1 MPARKPD
8 DENVG
13 KRSETGAG
21 SVDHGKEN
29 IGILGRLKPRRKPRT
44 ASGDRLP
51 EQWTVNDLMNEMQML
66 GLEPSG
72 LARFIL
78 SLHKLA
84 VASGVDPSVLA
95 SIIKDLSSLSE
106 GKQVSIGQVRTKI
119 QQLASEKGNLA
130 QKISELQ
137 AQKDELEAELAN
149 RQNEVKVDSKEFL
162 DYSDHRKKL
171 EAVGISFDD
180 LSLLVSMVVSAR
192 QAGYDS
198 ATIIRTLSDLKSKQD
213 EIGHLE
219 SELDKVLGSKRN
231 AQQRLATLEQE
242 IAEKQD
248 ILSAEA
254 SLAKLGFGQKDLEDL
269 SAAVRMI
276 SKTRNIDEASARDRL
291 LADLQSY
298 YANDQ
303 ELRSRLRTLESL
315 LREKED
321 KFNLL
326 ESDFQNERAVLDNAS
341 KLISAG
347 LDEKWLSK
355 LRNIIGSY
363 GTDIDTLAQELK
375 VRDSLNASI
384 EDLRRT
390 RKTLED
396 EERLLRQKVVAA
408 EDQRIKTLSLIN
420 DLILHPPRPPATTQP
435 DVAKEIVSFI
445 DDKDFSKSAQKAIE
459 LIREKLPPDSP
470 ARLVLDHALLA
481 LRLESSRKR

>member
-1 MPARKPD
+1 
-8 DENVG
+8 
-13 KRSETGAG
+13 
-21 SVDHGKEN
+21 
-29 IGILGRLKPRRKPRT
+29 
-44 ASGDRLP
+44 
-51 EQWTVNDLMNEMQML
+51 
-66 GLEPSG
+66 
-72 LARFIL
+72 
-78 SLHKLA
+78 
-84 VASGVDPSVLA
+84 
-95 SIIKDLSSLSE
+95 
-106 GKQVSIGQVRTKI
+106 
-119 QQLASEKGNLA
+119 
-130 QKISELQ
+130 
-137 AQKDELEAELAN
+137 
-149 RQNEVKVDSKEFL
+149 
-162 DYSDHRKKL
+162 
-171 EAVGISFDD
+171 
-180 LSLLVSMVVSAR
+180 
-192 QAGYDS
+192 
-198 ATIIRTLSDLKSKQD
+198 
-213 EIGHLE
+213 
-219 SELDKVLGSKRN
+219 
-231 AQQRLATLEQE
+231 
-242 IAEKQD
+242 
-248 ILSAEA
+248 
-254 SLAKLGFGQKDLEDL
+254 
-269 SAAVRMI
+269 MI

-303 ELRSRLRTLESL
+303 ELRRRLRTLESL